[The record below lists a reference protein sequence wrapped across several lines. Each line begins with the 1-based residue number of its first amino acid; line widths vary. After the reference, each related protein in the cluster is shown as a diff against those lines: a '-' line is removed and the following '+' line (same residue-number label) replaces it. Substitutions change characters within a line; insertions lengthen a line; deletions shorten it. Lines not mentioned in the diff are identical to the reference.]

1 MKLRRFTD
9 APELV
14 RDVEEQLDA
23 LFPPDFLLAAPLSQL
38 MHYPRYLKAIHYR
51 LDRYRDD
58 PKRDAERQAALTAL
72 RVPYL
77 RALAARRGVPDPQL
91 TDFRWLLEEL
101 RVSLYAQQLR
111 TPMPVSVKRLERIWA
126 TIARG

>member
-77 RALAARRGVPDPQL
+77 RAYGPLGVAGATHILVAAPLADHH
-91 TDFRWLLEEL
+91 
-101 RVSLYAQQLR
+101 
-111 TPMPVSVKRLERIWA
+111 
-126 TIARG
+126 